1 MCAELAV
8 PRPLLCVTV
17 TAATTAELRQ
27 KRDAVR
33 DADLLELR
41 LDSVAD
47 PNVAAALDGRRRP
60 VIVTCR
66 PAWEG
71 GGFKGSEEER
81 KRILADALALG
92 AEYVDLEWR
101 AQFNDLIART
111 GGKRIVLSAHD
122 FHAVPID
129 LTSRVHAMRSTG
141 AEVVKIAAAT
151 TSLSDCIPLLDLGS
165 GHSGGGDQ
173 GLVVIGM
180 GPFGFATRVLAARFG
195 SRWTYAGALDD
206 IGQVS
211 AHALLHAYHFRSIS
225 ESTAIYGVAGG
236 SVAHSVSPSMH
247 NAAFRAA
254 RIDAVY
260 LPFPAADAE
269 DFHRFARALG
279 ISGASVTIPLKVALL
294 TYVDE
299 AYSVARRIGAIN
311 TIRVENGRW
320 LGDNTDAAGFLEPLL
335 DRVAPAGLRVAIV
348 GAGGAARAV
357 LVALASTGCTMR
369 VHARN
374 RAQAEEVAALA
385 PATVGPWPPEPGSWD
400 LLVNCTPIG
409 LFPRVDDTP
418 VPKEQLTGRY
428 VYDLI
433 YNPPATRLLRDATAL
448 GCLTIGGLDML
459 VAQARGQFHWWT
471 GLKPQAGVM
480 RDAALARLAEFVRDE
495 NHLV

>member
-1 MCAELAV
+1 LCADLAV
-8 PRPLLCVTV
+8 PRPLLCATV
-17 TAATTAELRQ
+17 TAATTAELRR

-33 DADLLELR
+33 DADLVELR
-41 LDSVAD
+41 LDSVSD
-47 PNVAAALDGRRRP
+47 PDVAAALEGRRRP
-60 VIVTCR
+60 VIITCR
-66 PAWEG
+66 PTWEG

-81 KRILADALALG
+81 KQILADALAQG
-92 AEYVDLEWR
+92 AEYVDVEWR
-101 AQFNDLIART
+101 AQFTDLVART

-129 LTSRVHAMRSTG
+129 LRSRVHAMRSTG

-151 TSLSDCIPLLDLGS
+151 TSLSDCIPLLELGS
-165 GHSGGGDQ
+165 DSGGGER

-180 GPFGFATRVLAARFG
+180 GPFGFATRVLAARFK

-211 AHALLHAYHFRSIS
+211 AHTLLQGYQFRSIS
-225 ESTAIYGVAGG
+225 DSTAIYGVAGG

-254 RIDAVY
+254 RVDAVY
-260 LPFPAADAE
+260 LPLPAASAE
-269 DFHRFARALG
+269 DFHRFARAIG

-294 TYVDE
+294 KYVDE

-311 TIRVENGRW
+311 TIRVEHGRW

-335 DRVAPAGLRVAIV
+335 ERVSPAGLRVAVV

-357 LVALASTGCTMR
+357 VVALASTGCSVR

-374 RAQAEEVAALA
+374 RAQAEEVATLA
-385 PATVGPWPPEPGSWD
+385 PATVGAWPPEPGSWD

-409 LFPRVDDTP
+409 LYPRVDDTP
-418 VPKEQLTGRY
+418 VPKAQLTGRY

-433 YNPPATRLLRDATAL
+433 YNPQATRLLRDAAAL
-448 GCLTIGGLDML
+448 GCQTIGGLDML
-459 VAQARGQFHWWT
+459 VAQARAQFQWWT
-471 GLKPQAGVM
+471 GSKPQAGVM
-480 RDAALARLAEFVRDE
+480 REAALARLAEFASDE